1 MTDKKAAPIII
12 HGIDHARA
20 ALSVAAKLD
29 VSLTLL
35 SAPSAAAYLGS
46 TVFRD
51 IISEAHKDYPGVSVT
66 AVLDC
71 GDEPGMAMAAMR
83 HGIKAVRISNP
94 PEIRAKLADIADQRG
109 VVVFE
114 YDGPVLDLL
123 DMTNPAAACLTWLA
137 HPA

>member
-1 MTDKKAAPIII
+1 MTSPDTAPIII

-29 VSLTLL
+29 VSLTLM

-51 IISEAHKDYPGVSVT
+51 MISEAQKDFPDVSVT

-83 HGIKAVRISNP
+83 HGIKAVQISNP
-94 PEIRAKLADIADQRG
+94 PEIRAKLVDIADQRG
-109 VVVFE
+109 AVVFE
-114 YDGPVLDLL
+114 YEGPVLDLL
-123 DMTNPAAACLTWLA
+123 DMSNPAAACLAWLA
-137 HPA
+137 DPA